1 MIDGRSAM
9 KGLVVYHTKFGNCK
23 KIAESLARGLKESG
37 LDVTLIE
44 TSTRT
49 VAPEYDFLAAGAGT
63 RMGRVTG
70 SMKRFIRRQIKGD
83 AWAGKRFLAF
93 GTGTRPEGGGSKYD
107 DWSVRGAVRI
117 HEALSER
124 GLKPVA
130 DAAKFYVQELKG
142 PLEEGEEQRAHD
154 LGLETGKALMQPGA

>member
-1 MIDGRSAM
+1 M

-23 KIAESLARGLKESG
+23 KIAESFARGLGEAG
-37 LDVTLIE
+37 LDVALID
-44 TSTRT
+44 TSARK
-49 VAPEYDFLAAGAGT
+49 VSPEYDFLAAGAGT

-70 SMKRFIRRQIKGD
+70 SMGRFIKREIKGD

-93 GTGTRPEGGGSKYD
+93 GTGLRPEGNGSKHD

-117 HEALSER
+117 YEALDER

-130 DAAKFYVQELKG
+130 GAAKFYVQELKG
-142 PLEEGEEQRAHD
+142 PLEEGEEERAYT
-154 LGLETGKALMQPGA
+154 LGLETGKALMQPGG